1 MSSFSL
7 TSSPTRCI
15 GWPQSAFGQVVSAG
29 SWWCSTRCRCSGS
42 AWRRGRRGAS
52 LGTTGACGR
61 WACSATSC
69 ACRLASSSARVSANS
84 ARCCAVMASV
94 LAPNFQR
101 FRRAS
106 SSWSFSSFASRQ
118 TISRSRRSIS
128 QSLRSISPACCSM
141 CWRMRASTATTSAGN
156 RCSSMGGSSCK
167 PGMRRMVP
175 APAGPHH
182 WRKHRCQQ
190 QCHPLQQQH
199 HHHHRHRHPHDF
211 RHG

>member
-1 MSSFSL
+1 MMSSFSL

-42 AWRRGRRGAS
+42 FWRRGRRAAS
-52 LGTTGACGR
+52 LGTTGACG
-61 WACSATSC
+61 S
-69 ACRLASSSARVSANS
+69 CRLQRRQLRLQAGFVLGQGLGNS
-84 ARCCAVMASV
+84 ARCCAVMASL

-106 SSWSFSSFASRQ
+106 SKVSFSSFASRQ
-118 TISRSRRSIS
+118 TISRP
-128 QSLRSISPACCSM
+128 LRSISP
-141 CWRMRASTATTSAGN
+141 
-156 RCSSMGGSSCK
+156 
-167 PGMRRMVP
+167 MVP

-190 QCHPLQQQH
+190 QHHQLHRNRRH
-199 HHHHRHRHPHDF
+199 HHHHPHDF